1 MTDKQFLKST
11 LRQLLILEDLH
22 SNYFRGNLIEVAIS
36 ILGQKETEEEIIE
49 VDSLG
54 AMFR

>member
-36 ILGQKETEEEIIE
+36 ILGQKETKEEIIE